1 MRLVSEVEPKH
12 IGCGWPLRSE
22 VDVEHFVEE
31 PLIKAVKALLKKNI
45 HSSQTSANKYTALN
59 SGRAYI
65 ELDISSLIFEN
76 LVTLAEL
83 SLGADV
89 DEGRDGQVILYK
101 HHGLQLDL
109 TPDVSV
115 EQVERD
121 FLAMVALLT
130 PQEAWRA
137 RPLTLAEARQ
147 AIADRGEEIVNGKH
161 PDLIMSSDLV
171 DWQSQGDPYCYVME

>member
-12 IGCGWPLRSE
+12 IGSGWPLRSE
-22 VDVEHFVEE
+22 ADVEHFVEE

-65 ELDISSLIFEN
+65 ELDISSLVFEN

-89 DEGRDGQVILYK
+89 DEGNVTK
-101 HHGLQLDL
+101 FSN
-109 TPDVSV
+109 T
-115 EQVERD
+115 
-121 FLAMVALLT
+121 
-130 PQEAWRA
+130 
-137 RPLTLAEARQ
+137 
-147 AIADRGEEIVNGKH
+147 
-161 PDLIMSSDLV
+161 SD
-171 DWQSQGDPYCYVME
+171 